1 MIQAVRDI
9 LKDGSI
15 RVAYL
20 MCLMLGVA
28 YGIVMAIVAVY
39 LNKERG
45 IDEQT
50 IGGLAFFFS
59 VGIAVFAVPM
69 GALVRVLSP
78 RVMLAVALV
87 GYGVATAV
95 FPFLGT
101 EVAWMPLIVKQDE
114 APYPIHIHRFG
125 ADRIMAQ
132 TNLMAN
138 NIQKAWRLKRCWRSS
153 VSTTG
158 IKAWQA

>member
-50 IGGLAFFFS
+50 ISRLAFYFS
-59 VGIAVFAVPM
+59 AGIAVFAVPM

-87 GYGVATAV
+87 GATARA
-95 FPFLGT
+95 T
-101 EVAWMPLIVKQDE
+101 K
-114 APYPIHIHRFG
+114 
-125 ADRIMAQ
+125 
-132 TNLMAN
+132 
-138 NIQKAWRLKRCWRSS
+138 
-153 VSTTG
+153 
-158 IKAWQA
+158 